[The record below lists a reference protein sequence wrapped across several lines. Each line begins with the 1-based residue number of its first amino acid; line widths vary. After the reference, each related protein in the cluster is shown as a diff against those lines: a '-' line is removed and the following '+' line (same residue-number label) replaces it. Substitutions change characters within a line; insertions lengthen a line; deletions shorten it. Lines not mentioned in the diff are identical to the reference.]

1 MNTRNKG
8 TEKTMFSNCKY
19 QVGQKVEIGLF
30 ETDGL
35 VIRKATVLGVQ
46 PKFHGNSSSIRLSV
60 EHEDCYEDFRCDTRI
75 LTKLIKNAAQQPE
88 AA

>member
-1 MNTRNKG
+1 
-8 TEKTMFSNCKY
+8 MFSNCKY

-30 ETDGL
+30 ENRRL
-35 VIRKATVLGVQ
+35 VIRKATVLSVE

-60 EHEDCYEDFRCDTRI
+60 EHDDCHEDFQCDTRL
-75 LTKLIKNAAQQPE
+75 LTELIKNAAQQPE